1 MMFINASKK
10 AFILLAFLIFL
21 PRVERNFS
29 TNPMSFNGSKKGI
42 KMISKIKSR
51 FAAVNDD
58 ENGAETIEVVLL
70 TVFFV
75 LVVGGVAF
83 FLKGRINQST
93 TKMGDSFDN
102 VNSGNNEGGYTFPDT
117 P

>member
-1 MMFINASKK
+1 MFVNASKK
-10 AFILLAFLIFL
+10 AFILLVFLIFL

-42 KMISKIKSR
+42 KMINKIKSR

-83 FLKGRINQST
+83 LLKNKISASS
-93 TKMGDSFDN
+93 TKMSENFDT
-102 VNSGNNEGGYTFPDT
+102 VNKDDYTFGTTT